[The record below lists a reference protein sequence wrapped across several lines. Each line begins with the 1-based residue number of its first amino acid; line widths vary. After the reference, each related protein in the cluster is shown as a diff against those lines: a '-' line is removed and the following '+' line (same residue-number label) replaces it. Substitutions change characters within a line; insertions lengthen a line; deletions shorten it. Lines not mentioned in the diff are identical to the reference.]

1 MDRALAWCAACI
13 AAAAAAL
20 LVLFGTVLGV
30 GEVRGSSEAAGL
42 REGDAVLYLRI
53 PSSYEEGDVALVNV
67 RRATRAPSGEGSGRL
82 GSDGGDVVGR
92 VTAAPPGESA
102 PDGWYWIEGVD
113 EAVPREAL
121 DGKVL
126 LMARVL
132 KGTGDA

>member
-42 REGDAVLYLRI
+42 REGDAVLYLRA
-53 PSSYEEGDVALVNV
+53 PFARFAAGDVALVDA
-67 RRATRAPSGEGSGRL
+67 RFLEGAG
-82 GSDGGDVVGR
+82 GGDVAGR
-92 VTAAPPGESA
+92 IAAAPPGEPA
-102 PDGWYWIEGVD
+102 RDGWYRIEGFD
-113 EAVPREAL
+113 AAVPEEAL

-132 KGTGDA
+132 RGAEDA